1 MHNKGDNKMMR
12 PIISV
17 QVELVQVLL
26 YRRQK
31 ESFIYM
37 ERFVELLKEFEQ
49 KEMRFEEFYLQ
60 VMKDKRLMIE

>member
-1 MHNKGDNKMMR
+1 
-12 PIISV
+12 
-17 QVELVQVLL
+17 
-26 YRRQK
+26 
-31 ESFIYM
+31 M